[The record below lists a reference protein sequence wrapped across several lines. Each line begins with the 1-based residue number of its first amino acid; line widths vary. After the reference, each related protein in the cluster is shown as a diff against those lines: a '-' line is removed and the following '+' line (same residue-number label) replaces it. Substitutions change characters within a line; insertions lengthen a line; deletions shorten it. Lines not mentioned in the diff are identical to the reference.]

1 MSQFTS
7 ALKTGRLAAAPGKA
21 RMSGRLCAWLVC
33 ATVLGAAPALQAAE
47 APITLG
53 LISSGPADATKAAW
67 QPLADVMARQL
78 GVPVNVVV
86 SKDYAE
92 ISKGVKA
99 GTYQV
104 AWVNN
109 RMAIELVEAG
119 TAVVF
124 AQMVRSDGTRGYKSI
139 LLARKDGP
147 IKTLED
153 ALSKPGTYTLAMGD
167 KKSTSGF
174 LVPNYY
180 IFAKAK
186 VDPEKQFK
194 AITHASH
201 RDNFNTLAAG
211 KVDLAINNT
220 EEVPRYQTEQAADW
234 AKVVQIWESP
244 LIPNDPIVMRR
255 DLPAATQEKL
265 RRVFTSFGQGG
276 PAEKAALKAING
288 LSAFAA
294 SGNYQLRP
302 IVDLDMFNEMTRL
315 MRDRAKT
322 AEQVNAGLGEIA
334 RRAAALDTAMSAS
347 RYIGK

>member
-1 MSQFTS
+1 MLLLSIPK
-7 ALKTGRLAAAPGKA
+7 LLPLHRAATWPPRRACLWAGVVSVASLLVAPPL
-21 RMSGRLCAWLVC
+21 R
-33 ATVLGAAPALQAAE
+33 AAE

-53 LISSGPADATKAAW
+53 LISSGPVDVTKAAW
-67 QPLADVMARQL
+67 QPVVEVMSRQL
-78 GVPVNVVV
+78 GVPVSLAV

-92 ISKGVKA
+92 ITKGVKA

-109 RMAIELVEAG
+109 RMAIELVESS

-124 AQMVRSDGTRGYKSI
+124 AQMVRADGTRGYKSI

-147 IKTLED
+147 IKSLDD
-153 ALSKPGTYTLAMGD
+153 ALAKPGSYTLAMGD

-180 IFAKAK
+180 IFAKNK
-186 VDPEKQFK
+186 VDPDKQFK

-211 KVDLAINNT
+211 KADLAINNT

-255 DLPAATQEKL
+255 DLPAATQDKL
-265 RRVFTSFGQGG
+265 RRIFTSFGQGSA
-276 PAEKAALKAING
+276 AEKAALKAING
-288 LSAFAA
+288 LSAFAS
-294 SGNYQLRP
+294 SGNHQLRP

-315 MRDRAKT
+315 MRDNTKT
-322 AEQVNAGLGEIA
+322 AEQVNTGMAELT

-347 RYIGK
+347 RYLGK